1 VARVTDAPRR
11 AQRLDGPEKALGR
24 ATYGPD
30 VVRPGMLHGRL
41 LRSLVPHARIVSVD
55 TSAAERLPGVRA
67 VLSARDVPDVRF
79 GGAVSDVPLFATRKV
94 RYQGEPI
101 AVVAAVA
108 PEIAEQALSLIDV
121 ETDALPLVDDP
132 EAAMLPDAPLVHEE
146 WPSYAALPT
155 IRREGNVCSHTSLER
170 GDVDA
175 AFAAADL
182 VVDERYRVSMV
193 HQGYLEPRA
202 ALAEAL
208 PGGRLTV
215 WSTTQL
221 PFLIRE
227 NLAAILDLP
236 VARIRVIA
244 TAIGGGFGG
253 KLRLLLEPYCA
264 LLAMRTGRPVRMVM
278 SVEEELT
285 ADAPR
290 AGAITDVRSA
300 VSRDGRI
307 LGRDV
312 RVIFDCGAYAGSA
325 PGITSIAALTAAG
338 PYAIPA
344 IRVEA
349 YGVYTN
355 KANTGSY
362 RAPGAPQVNFP
373 IESHMD
379 EIAARVGLDPL
390 ELRLRHVLR
399 DGDVAANG
407 QELRGVSIRRCL
419 ERAADAI
426 GWGAPGEP
434 ASGPSRRRGKGLACA
449 WWTTTQGASSA
460 YTRAN
465 EDGSIV
471 LVTGC
476 AEIGTGAISAGLP
489 RIVADRLG
497 VRPSDV
503 IIVSADTDA
512 TPYDLGA
519 QGSRSLYMAG
529 SAALRASEDL
539 AEQLGRIAAEA
550 LEISPEDV
558 ELRGGAARVR
568 GAPGRSVPIGDLV
581 RLAMKKG
588 GPPIGTGTLTGVLP
602 AYDDRCLQHS
612 TYPTFNDPSFT
623 AHAAEVEVDTET
635 GEVQVLRY
643 VAAHDVGRVIDR
655 GGIEGQVAGGVVQ
668 GLGQAL
674 MEEIAMDGGAVL
686 NANLGGYRMPS
697 SLNAPPVESVL
708 VESPS
713 EHGVLG
719 VKGVGEPPVIPPAAT
734 IANAVRSATG
744 ARLRVLPMTPECV
757 LDAIDAADRA
767 GAGA

>member
-1 VARVTDAPRR
+1 MARVTDAPRR
-11 AQRLDGPEKALGR
+11 APRLDGPEKALGR

-30 VVRPGMLHGRL
+30 LVRPGMLHGRL
-41 LRSLVPHARIVSVD
+41 LRSLVPHARILSVD
-55 TSAAERLPGVRA
+55 TEAAERLAGVRA
-67 VLSARDVPDVRF
+67 VLTARDVPDVRF
-79 GGAVSDVPLFATRKV
+79 GGAVGDVPLFARDKV

-101 AVVAAVA
+101 AAVAAVS
-108 PEIAEQALSLIDV
+108 PEIAERALSLIAV
-121 ETDALPLVDDP
+121 ETEDLPLVDDP

-146 WPSYAALPT
+146 WRSYAALPT
-155 IRREGNVCSHTSLER
+155 VRRAGNVCSHTSLER
-170 GDVDA
+170 GEVDA
-175 AFAAADL
+175 AFATADL
-182 VVDERYRVSMV
+182 VVEERYQASMV

-208 PGGRLTV
+208 PDGRLTV

-236 VARIRVIA
+236 LGRIRVIA
-244 TAIGGGFGG
+244 TTIGGGFGG
-253 KLRLLLEPYCA
+253 KLRVLLEPYCA
-264 LLAMRTGRPVRMVM
+264 LLAMRTGRPVRMAM

-290 AGAITDVRSA
+290 AGAITYVRSA

-325 PGITSIAALTAAG
+325 PGITSIAVLTAAG
-338 PYAIPA
+338 PYTIPA
-344 IRVEA
+344 IRMEA

-390 ELRLRHVLR
+390 ELRLRHVVR

-407 QELRGVSIRRCL
+407 QELGEVSIRECL
-419 ERAADAI
+419 QRAADAI
-426 GWGAPGEP
+426 GWGTPIEQP
-434 ASGPSRRRGKGLACA
+434 TDPSRRRGKGLACA

-476 AEIGTGAISAGLP
+476 AEIGTGAVTAGLP
-489 RIVADRLG
+489 LIVADRLG
-497 VRPSDV
+497 VRPSHV
-503 IIVSADTDA
+503 VVVSADTDA

-529 SAALRASEDL
+529 SAALRASEHL
-539 AEQLGRIAAEA
+539 AEQLCQIAAET
-550 LEISPEDV
+550 LETSPADL
-558 ELRGGAARVR
+558 ELRDGTARVR
-568 GAPGRSVPIGDLV
+568 GAPERSVPIGDLV
-581 RLAMKKG
+581 RLAMKRG
-588 GPPIGTGTLTGVLP
+588 GPPIGTGTLTGVSP
-602 AYDDRCLQHS
+602 AYDDHCLQHS

-623 AHAAEVEVDTET
+623 AHAAEVEVDAET
-635 GEVQVLRY
+635 GEVRVLRY
-643 VAAHDVGRVIDR
+643 VAAHDVGHVVDR
-655 GGIEGQVAGGVVQ
+655 DGIEGQVEGGVVQ

-674 MEEIAMDGGAVL
+674 MEEIAMDAGTVL
-686 NANLGGYRMPS
+686 NPNLGGYRMPS
-697 SLNAPPVESVL
+697 SVNAPRVESVL
-708 VESPS
+708 VETPS

-719 VKGVGEPPVIPPAAT
+719 VKGVGEPPIVPPAAT
-734 IANAVRSATG
+734 IGNAIGSATG
-744 ARLRVLPMTPECV
+744 ARPRILPMTPERV
-757 LDAIDAADRA
+757 LGAIDTAD
-767 GAGA
+767 GASADA